1 MENLYVILCV
11 LRTATDE
18 EIKRAYKLL
27 AHKNHPDKGGDIE
40 EFRKIQKAY
49 EVLSDFERRKQ
60 YDETGNYADVTNE
73 DLSLL
78 ATFIRTAMSHINQS
92 NFFNADIFAVV
103 ESLIDSTISQTE
115 SNIRE
120 LSTRITIES
129 HVLSKIKKRDT
140 IFCTVIAGNLDVMS
154 KNIEGLTER
163 LVILNRVKDLFM
175 ETKDPKEDSDIQQ
188 FISHFITNNGV

>member
-1 MENLYVILCV
+1 MLK
-11 LRTATDE
+11 TATDE
-18 EIKRAYKLL
+18 EIKKAYKIL
-27 AHKNHPDKGGDIE
+27 AHKNHPDKGGDVE

-49 EVLSDFERRKQ
+49 EILSDFEKRKQ
-60 YDETGNYADVTNE
+60 YDETGSYNDVANE

-103 ESLIDSTISQTE
+103 EALIDSTISQTE

-120 LSTRITIES
+120 LSNRITIES

-154 KNIEGLTER
+154 KNMDGLTER
-163 LVILNRVKDLFM
+163 VVILNRVKDLFM
-175 ETKDPKEDSDIQQ
+175 EAKDPKEDSEIQQ
-188 FISHFITNNGV
+188 MVSHFITNNGV

>member
-11 LRTATDE
+11 LKTATDE
-18 EIKRAYKLL
+18 EIKKAYKIL
-27 AHKNHPDKGGDIE
+27 AHKNHPDKGGDVE

-49 EVLSDFERRKQ
+49 EILSDFEKRKQ
-60 YDETGNYADVTNE
+60 YDETGSYNDVANE

-103 ESLIDSTISQTE
+103 EALIDSTISQTE

-120 LSTRITIES
+120 LSNRITIES

-154 KNIEGLTER
+154 KNMDGLTER
-163 LVILNRVKDLFM
+163 VVILNRVKDLFM
-175 ETKDPKEDSDIQQ
+175 EAKDPKEDSEIQQ
-188 FISHFITNNGV
+188 MVSHFITNNGV